1 MPTTSRSR
9 TSPSRDSGRRP
20 ASSRPARR
28 TPSYDTSDFER
39 TSGAFGAVGSSL
51 GSLFI
56 GAARGVGGLAR
67 HLSVRDDGTDL
78 TDDLDLVDDADDAP
92 RPARGRKKRRRTDS
106 ADRADRADSADRA
119 AGDAVPTTVMD
130 RAAAN
135 SSRAT
140 TKSGGRRGGKDDPAG
155 DAGRDDRDDRDIVD
169 AVERLPVGG
178 GYDGPALI
186 VFALALVT
194 AATLWFGIGGTV
206 GDGLAFALTWL
217 IGAGALVVPVVL
229 VAVGWVL
236 MVGIRTTQH
245 SHLRLGIGIA
255 LIAVAVL
262 ALFHVFAG
270 QPGDTDGR
278 ARAGGIIGTLIGGP
292 AAVGFSPYLAVP
304 LLLLV
309 IVYGGLQLTG
319 MTVRELGRALSSWL
333 GFAGRGRMSYGRD
346 DRDYRDGADAPYTT
360 SDQVDGHDDPME
372 LSDYPAHRPPASRR
386 AAGPR
391 SARGGAGRPHR
402 AAAAPGRAEAAEP
415 PRSPVDNY
423 PVDEHGT
430 LSFSPADAAAA
441 SDAAETDPVDTV
453 EPWDEP
459 VAPEDGEYEAFGFD
473 EPHHQDHR
481 PDDDLDVNLLDDVA
495 ADTAAPAAPVTPA
508 AAPRPAAARPVTS
521 RPAATQDET
530 PTSELPTVDAAA
542 APAGAPSA
550 VEETRRRIAARSGID
565 AATVPATA
573 PVEDDRAAA
582 PADAASDYVLPSSDL
597 LIPGEAPKTRSAAND
612 RMIAAITEVFLEFKV
627 DAQVTGFSRGPT
639 VTRYEVE
646 LGPGVKVS
654 KITNL
659 QSNLAYAAATDN
671 VRLLTPIPGKSAVGI
686 EVPNTDREMVRLSDV
701 LHAPAVVADH
711 DPMLIGLGKDIE
723 GDFVAHSIQK
733 MPHLLVAG
741 STGSG
746 KSAFVNSLL
755 VSILTRAT
763 PEEVRLILVDPKMV
777 ELTPYEGIPHLITPI
792 ITQPKKAA
800 TALTWLVEEME
811 QRYMDMKSA
820 RVRHIKDFNRKVKS
834 GEITTPL
841 GSEREYR
848 PYPYIVCVVD
858 ELADL
863 MMTAPKEIE
872 DAIVRIT
879 QKARAAGIH
888 LVLATQ
894 RPSVD
899 VVTGLIKTNVPSRLA
914 FATSSLTDSR
924 VILDQGGA
932 EKLIGMGDG
941 LFIPQG
947 ANKPKRLQGAFVTD
961 EEVQAVV
968 DAAKEQAE
976 PDYTEGVTEDK
987 AAEAKKEID
996 ADIGDDLEDLLQAV
1010 ELVVS
1015 SQFGSTSMLQRK
1027 LRIGFAKAG
1036 RLMDLMETRGVVGPS
1051 EGSKA
1056 REVLVKPEELET
1068 MLWMIKGADPAEAPK
1083 GALDDGPDADDDGAA
1098 GDGFGVVDA
1107 DPATRVVRAD
1117 PTGNTGVF

>member
-1 MPTTSRSR
+1 M
-9 TSPSRDSGRRP
+9 
-20 ASSRPARR
+20 
-28 TPSYDTSDFER
+28 
-39 TSGAFGAVGSSL
+39 
-51 GSLFI
+51 
-56 GAARGVGGLAR
+56 
-67 HLSVRDDGTDL
+67 
-78 TDDLDLVDDADDAP
+78 
-92 RPARGRKKRRRTDS
+92 
-106 ADRADRADSADRA
+106 
-119 AGDAVPTTVMD
+119 
-130 RAAAN
+130 
-135 SSRAT
+135 
-140 TKSGGRRGGKDDPAG
+140 
-155 DAGRDDRDDRDIVD
+155 DIVD
-169 AVERLPVGG
+169 GVDGTEGADGVDSDAPDKVLIGRN
-178 GYDGPALI
+178 YDGPAFISL
-186 VFALALVT
+186 ALAVIL
-194 AATLWFGIGGTV
+194 AAALWFGIGGAV
-206 GDGLAFALTWL
+206 GSGVAFALTWL
-217 IGAGALVVPVVL
+217 IGAGAYAVPVL
-229 VAVGWVL
+229 LLGAGWVF
-236 MVGIRTTQH
+236 MVGVEVTQR
-245 SHLRLGIGIA
+245 SRIRLGIGLA
-255 LIAVAVL
+255 LIVVGVL
-262 ALFHVFAG
+262 AVFHVLAG
-270 QPGDTDGR
+270 QPSDVEGR
-278 ARAGGIIGTLIGGP
+278 ATAGGMVGNIIGSP
-292 AAVGFSPYLAVP
+292 MAVGFSSFLAVP
-304 LLLLV
+304 LLLLI
-309 IVYGGLQLTG
+309 IVYGALQLTG
-319 MTVRELGRALSSWL
+319 MTVAQLYRSVASWL
-333 GFAGRGRMSYGRD
+333 GVSRGTRSVRRGD
-346 DRDYRDGADAPYTT
+346 DDGYDGYDGVADPFDDEPMPDHDDYRSAAQSAQPSRPVDRTPVRRPRPAARNFSHPERPAPAT
-360 SDQVDGHDDPME
+360 
-372 LSDYPAHRPPASRR
+372 PAAS
-386 AAGPR
+386 
-391 SARGGAGRPHR
+391 
-402 AAAAPGRAEAAEP
+402 AAPAAPVEPEAV
-415 PRSPVDNY
+415 SPGSPMDNY
-423 PVDEHGT
+423 PVDET
-430 LSFSPADAAAA
+430 LA
-441 SDAAETDPVDTV
+441 SAETEYLGDAPLADPEYDAPIPQATPVEDAVPELDESHDDSYDVSYDDYGTDEVDV
-453 EPWDEP
+453 
-459 VAPEDGEYEAFGFD
+459 
-473 EPHHQDHR
+473 
-481 PDDDLDVNLLDDVA
+481 
-495 ADTAAPAAPVTPA
+495 APAAP
-508 AAPRPAAARPVTS
+508 APV
-521 RPAATQDET
+521 
-530 PTSELPTVDAAA
+530 A
-542 APAGAPSA
+542 APAPASRPSA
-550 VEETRRRIAARSGID
+550 AMEEARRRIAARSGVD
-565 AATVPATA
+565 AAEVATRRPEA
-573 PVEDDRAAA
+573 AAA
-582 PADAASDYVLPSSDL
+582 PARPASEGDYVLPSSIDL
-597 LIPGEAPKTRSAAND
+597 LIPGEAPKTHSAAND
-612 RMIAAITEVFLEFKV
+612 RMIAAITEVFTEFKV

-659 QSNLAYAAATDN
+659 QSNIAYAAATDN

-686 EVPNTDREMVRLSDV
+686 EVPNTDREMVRLGDV
-701 LHAPAVVADH
+701 LNAPAVAQDH

-723 GDFVAHSIQK
+723 GDMVAHSIQK

-800 TALTWLVEEME
+800 SALTWLVEEME
-811 QRYMDMKSA
+811 QRYLDMKSA
-820 RVRHIKDFNRKVKS
+820 RVRHIKDFNRKVAS
-834 GEITTPL
+834 GEFEAPL

-872 DAIVRIT
+872 DSIVRIT

-968 DAAKEQAE
+968 DAAKDQAD

-987 AAEAKKEID
+987 SVEAKKEID
-996 ADIGDDLEDLLQAV
+996 ADIGDDLEDLIQAV

-1068 MLWMIKGADPAEAPK
+1068 VIWMIKGADPADAPK
-1083 GALDDGPDADDDGAA
+1083 ELLDGQDAMGDPAA
-1098 GDGFGVVDA
+1098 GDGAGSAAPDTDA
-1107 DPATRVVRAD
+1107 DDPAVRVVRAD
-1117 PTGNTGVF
+1117 ASGTGGVF